1 MKKIIGIILAVLV
14 VAGIVVLTIVRAQA
28 GYTKVVT
35 GKVVRQ
41 NLVSTVSGTGQI
53 KPKTYVNLGARALG
67 RITHLYV
74 KEGDRVH
81 QGEEVATVE
90 NVEQQANVEG
100 QKAAIAAAK
109 LGQRVA
115 VVERPEMLGGVCLQT
130 GTIPSKTMREAILYL
145 TGLDQREMYGQSYRV
160 KEDITIGDL
169 TARTQHVV
177 SREADVVRN
186 QLSRNRVTLI
196 PGLAHFVEPN
206 VIEVDKGDDG
216 TNRRVSAA
224 NIVIATGT
232 RPARPSTVAFDEK
245 TIIDA
250 DGIIHLDKIPRSMVV
265 VEAGV
270 IGIEYASMFAALGTK
285 VTVVEQ
291 RERMLDFCDLEV
303 VEALKYHLRDL
314 AVTFRFGEIV
324 SAVEAHPQGALALL
338 ASGKKIPADTVLY
351 SAGRQG
357 QTEALNLE
365 AAGLTAD
372 KRGRIKVDDSY
383 QTEVPHIYAVGD
395 VIGFP
400 ALAATSMEQGRQ
412 AAHHAFGEPVH
423 TAHLLQP
430 IGIYSIPEISF
441 IGQTEEQLTEA
452 CIPFEV
458 GVSRYRELAR
468 GQIIGDSYGVLKLL
482 VSPETRQLLGVHVF
496 GTGATEL
503 VHIGQAVAGCGGT
516 VDYLVDAVFNYP
528 TLAESYKIAALDA
541 TNKMREITHLSTDLP
556 V

>member
-1 MKKIIGIILAVLV
+1 VHDFDLLVIG
-14 VAGIVVLTIVRAQA
+14 
-28 GYTKVVT
+28 
-35 GKVVRQ
+35 
-41 NLVSTVSGTGQI
+41 SGPG
-53 KPKTYVNLGARALG
+53 
-67 RITHLYV
+67 
-74 KEGDRVH
+74 
-81 QGEEVATVE
+81 
-90 NVEQQANVEG
+90 G

-109 LGQRVA
+109 LGKRVA
-115 VVERPEMLGGVCLQT
+115 VVERPEMMGGVCLQT
-130 GTIPSKTMREAILYL
+130 GTIPSKTLREAILYL

-160 KEDITIGDL
+160 KEDITVADL

-177 SREADVVRN
+177 SREADVVRS
-186 QLSRNRVTLI
+186 QLTRNRVAIL

-206 VIEVDKGDDG
+206 VVEIGRGTDG
-216 TNRRVSAA
+216 MNRRVSAA
-224 NIVIATGT
+224 NVVIATGT
-232 RPARPSTVAFDEK
+232 RPARPASVAFDEK

-250 DGIIHLDKIPRSMVV
+250 DGIIHLEKIPRSMVV
-265 VEAGV
+265 VGAGV

-314 AVTFRFGEIV
+314 AVTFRFGETV
-324 SAVEAHPQGALALL
+324 SAVEAHPNGALTLL

-357 QTEALNLE
+357 QTEELNLA
-365 AAGLTAD
+365 AAGLAAD
-372 KRGRIKVDDSY
+372 KRGRIKVDENF

-441 IGQTEEQLTEA
+441 IGQTEDQLTA
-452 CIPFEV
+452 VCIPFEV

-541 TNKMREITHLSTDLP
+541 TNKMREITRLSSEIDEIPGETLP
-556 V
+556 AT